1 MKQFDGK
8 VKSYEDSVVFKI
20 SNSYSCL
27 AVIVAFFEGIS
38 VRMASDGLHSFYDK
52 LVSFGNLYQMNARN
66 TVKNKQIFR
75 ICNTGF
81 K

>member
-1 MKQFDGK
+1 
-8 VKSYEDSVVFKI
+8 
-20 SNSYSCL
+20 
-27 AVIVAFFEGIS
+27 
-38 VRMASDGLHSFYDK
+38 MASDGLHSFYDK
-52 LVSFGNLYQMNARN
+52 LVSFGNPYQMNARN

>member
-1 MKQFDGK
+1 
-8 VKSYEDSVVFKI
+8 
-20 SNSYSCL
+20 
-27 AVIVAFFEGIS
+27 
-38 VRMASDGLHSFYDK
+38 MASDGLHSFYDK
-52 LVSFGNLYQMNARN
+52 LVSFGNLYQTNARN

>member
-1 MKQFDGK
+1 
-8 VKSYEDSVVFKI
+8 
-20 SNSYSCL
+20 
-27 AVIVAFFEGIS
+27 
-38 VRMASDGLHSFYDK
+38 MASDGLHSFYDK
-52 LVSFGNLYQMNARN
+52 LVSFGNFYQMNTRN

>member
-1 MKQFDGK
+1 
-8 VKSYEDSVVFKI
+8 
-20 SNSYSCL
+20 
-27 AVIVAFFEGIS
+27 
-38 VRMASDGLHSFYDK
+38 MASDGLHSFYDK
-52 LVSFGNLYQMNARN
+52 LVSFGNLYGNQMNARN